1 MEFIGQFLVGML
13 LMFTGGYIAVRIWW
27 FCTKW
32 FWIKLVKLAEKLKI
46 KKGSWQEGVFI
57 SAVVAPPLLG
67 SIYGFIYIFIKVVRK
82 IGF

>member
-13 LMFTGGYIAVRIWW
+13 LMFAGGYVAVRIWW

-32 FWIKLVKLAEKLKI
+32 FWFLLVDVMEKLKI

-57 SAVVAPPLLG
+57 AVVVAPPLLG
-67 SIYGFIYIFIKVVRK
+67 SIYGFIYIFIEVARK
-82 IGF
+82 LGF